1 LERTFASN
9 RSGTEGAANDNAS
22 SISTRNNGCLDAIAI
37 AFGLVLFWRRFRT
50 LGDQPNDATETVPE
64 LPRDA
69 LRGIVGHAPQ
79 APSIPTIAR

>member
-1 LERTFASN
+1 MTTLQ
-9 RSGTEGAANDNAS
+9 
-22 SISTRNNGCLDAIAI
+22 
-37 AFGLVLFWRRFRT
+37 AFLLGIMVAWTPSLLLLGWFLLWRRFRT